1 MATKRLRVLSV
12 TKSTGGL
19 AFYNR
24 DLCKRLD
31 RDKFDMH
38 VLCLSENNEKY
49 AAEMRELGV
58 TAYTMEMNR
67 YAIDIFGDL
76 RLARQLIK
84 LVREGNF
91 DVVIGHG
98 SKAGFL
104 VRLAERL
111 TGVPAIYALATM
123 SFVPRIH
130 GKKAY
135 VYRIIEK
142 FGSLLGGH
150 IATVAYSNKDQLL
163 KYGIAP
169 ADRVTVIQNCIDLD
183 RFNGAGDPMKAKEAL
198 NLDPNRPV
206 VGWAARFMPQKA
218 PLDFIRA
225 AAKVVASVPDVQ
237 IFMAG
242 EGEFAPEVDAF
253 IKEHKLRNNV
263 TRAAW
268 QADVVQMLKA
278 FDIYVSSSHWE
289 GLPLSVLEAM
299 AMGCA
304 TVATAVD
311 GTKEVIDHGKTGYLV
326 EAGAV
331 DDMAHHII
339 DLLNDSNTR
348 RQIAT
353 AGQQHIRSHFGIQKM
368 INEWEALLTKIAATR

>member
-67 YAIDIFGDL
+67 YAIDVFGDL

-311 GTKEVIDHGKTGYLV
+311 GTKEVIEHGKTGYLV

-348 RQIAT
+348 RQIAA

>member
-1 MATKRLRVLSV
+1 MVNKRLRVLSV

-49 AAEMRELGV
+49 AAEMRALGV

-67 YAIDIFGDL
+67 YAIDFLGDF

-91 DVVIGHG
+91 DVIIGHG

-104 VRLAERL
+104 VRLAERM

-135 VYRIIEK
+135 AYRIIEK

-183 RFNGAGDPMKAKEAL
+183 RFNGAGDPMKAKESL
-198 NLDPNRPV
+198 KLDPNRPV

-253 IKEHKLRNNV
+253 IKEHKLQNNV
-263 TRAAW
+263 TRAIW
-268 QADVVQMLKA
+268 QADVVLMLKA

-311 GTKEVIDHGKTGYLV
+311 GTREVIEHGKTGYLV
-326 EAGAV
+326 EAGAI
-331 DDMAHHII
+331 DDLAHHII
-339 DLLNDSNTR
+339 DLLNNPAQR
-348 RQIAT
+348 RQIAA

-368 INEWEALLTKIAATR
+368 INEWEALLEKVTAAS